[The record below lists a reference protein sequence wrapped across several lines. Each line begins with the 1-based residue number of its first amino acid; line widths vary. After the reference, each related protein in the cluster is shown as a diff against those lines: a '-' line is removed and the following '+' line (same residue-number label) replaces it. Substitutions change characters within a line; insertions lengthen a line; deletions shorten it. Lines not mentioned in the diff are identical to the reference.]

1 MSAPLIARI
10 TGGFLLVFGI
20 AGFAPGIS
28 TAAPF
33 EAPVLALDMVY
44 RFVFGMFATNAAH
57 AALDILLG
65 LLAFFAARSFG
76 GAIAWCRVVGWW
88 SVVLVIFGSI
98 PLTNTLFGSCAALRP
113 RSLAQCARRARDAIR
128 RPRPRLATRTAS
140 AGVIRRRAARA
151 RSMCRGA
158 LSTPLPGR
166 AQLHAMIH
174 AIGTLYSPMCS
185 RSMPYHVKRQH
196 ASAAQYAEHHRKLR
210 VARRAN
216 R

>member
-98 PLTNTLFGSCAALRP
+98 PLTDTLFGIAPLYGHDLWLNALVAFVT
-113 RSLAQCARRARDAIR
+113 LF
-128 RPRPRLATRTAS
+128 
-140 AGVIRRRAARA
+140 G
-151 RSMCRGA
+151 GH
-158 LSTPLPGR
+158 GR
-166 AQLHAMIH
+166 A
-174 AIGTLYSPMCS
+174 S
-185 RSMPYHVKRQH
+185 RPELLQP
-196 ASAAQYAEHHRKLR
+196 A
-210 VARRAN
+210 
-216 R
+216 